1 MERHMTEEPNDP
13 TDKDVLYDSDLIT
26 SLKRNGVDEKKP
38 KLRDCWRAVTWS
50 RTVCSNFWR
59 KECTL
64 SGDDI
69 LLDETKHLELVSRL
83 RGNAC
88 GKLTLSDLYLAFPTL
103 STDGDDIL
111 YLMSVAEPGDQSGWV
126 VAVDLGNRTVKAA
139 VACSFKEHDASN
151 QAFRPCT
158 LSRYLN
164 MTPGNCYLLEFD
176 GANMLLPILS
186 FILFFCL
193 VPVDNQPPD
202 NATIFVRAFPASLQL
217 PECDCGII
225 TYEF

>member
-1 MERHMTEEPNDP
+1 M
-13 TDKDVLYDSDLIT
+13 
-26 SLKRNGVDEKKP
+26 DEKKP

-164 MTPGNCYLLEFD
+164 MTPGTEVSACRKMVQESSAGIRVKGWIRAHMPPPPSRRPLPHVERNPKMKELQSILLMP
-176 GANMLLPILS
+176 GN
-186 FILFFCL
+186 
-193 VPVDNQPPD
+193 NK
-202 NATIFVRAFPASLQL
+202 RARN
-217 PECDCGII
+217 
-225 TYEF
+225 